1 MTSFTTRQTVDHIEI
16 LTEPERRRRRT
27 PQEKI
32 AIVQE
37 TLAPGASVSAVA
49 RRHGV
54 NANQVFG
61 WRKQYQEGSLTAVK
75 AGETVVPASEL
86 AAAIKEIKELQ
97 RLLGK
102 KSMEN
107 EILREAVEWGR
118 SKNPDC
124 ALALAAGGRPMKVVC
139 DVLGVARSAVAVKRA
154 RSPEWRDGRSVRKVD
169 DSGLLEEIE
178 LHVASL
184 PSYGYRRIW
193 ALLRRSRE
201 SLGQACVNHKRVYRV
216 MREHELLLRRP
227 GVRRDN
233 RRHDGSV
240 AVKQSNARW
249 CSDGFEFRCDDGS
262 ALRVTFALDCCD
274 REAISWAATTGGHSG
289 DVVRD
294 VMLAAVEQRFGSTQ
308 TPEVIEWLS
317 DNGSAYIDH
326 RTRSF
331 ARELGLEPLTTPVRS
346 PQSNGMAERFVKT
359 MKHDYIAFMD
369 KPDVPTALTHLASAF
384 EQYNEHHPHKALKY
398 RSPREFRRA
407 AASLT

>member
-1 MTSFTTRQTVDHIEI
+1 MEI

-27 PQEKI
+27 AQEKI

-54 NANQVFG
+54 NPNQVFG
-61 WRKQYQEGSLTAVK
+61 WRKQYQEGSLAAVK

-102 KSMEN
+102 KTMEV
-107 EILREAVEWGR
+107 EILKEAVEWGR
-118 SKNPDC
+118 FKKPDC
-124 ALALAAGGRPMKVVC
+124 ALALAAGGRPLKTVC
-139 DVLGVARSAVAVKRA
+139 EVLGVARSGVAVKQV
-154 RSPEWRDGRSVRKVD
+154 RSSNWQDGRSARPAD
-169 DSGLLEEIE
+169 DTELVEEIQA
-178 LHVASL
+178 HVAHL
-184 PSYGYRRIW
+184 PTYGYRRIW

-201 SLGQACVNHKRVYRV
+201 MVGAPCINHKRVYRV
-216 MREHELLLRRP
+216 MREHHLLLRRP
-227 GVRRDN
+227 GVRRDK
-233 RRHDGSV
+233 RRHDGRV
-240 AVKQSNARW
+240 AVDQSNTRW
-249 CSDGFEFRCDDGS
+249 CSDGFEFRCDDGTP
-262 ALRVTFALDCCD
+262 LRVTFALDCCD

-294 VMLAAVEQRFGSTQ
+294 VMLAAVEQRFGTAQ
-308 TPEVIEWLS
+308 AAQPIDWLT

-346 PQSNGMAERFVKT
+346 PQSNGMAESFVKT
-359 MKHDYIAFMD
+359 MKHNYVAYMD
-369 KPDVPTALTHLASAF
+369 KSDAPTALSRLAVAF
-384 EQYNEHHPHKALKY
+384 EHYNERHPHKALNY

-407 AASLT
+407 VASST